1 MGKRGRRGKREL
13 ESMAK
18 KAMGVLVGGMALM
31 ILMATAVKGRWE
43 WEKNEEEEE
52 LVNLQARSKAGVIH
66 LDDSSLERFAVK
78 AESRSYSLIIFFD
91 SVQHREKPELR
102 LDLLRA
108 EFELVA
114 SSFLKNNEG
123 QPSATK
129 VFLCDIEFVESQAS
143 FGKFGVNT
151 LPHIRH
157 VGPGSTKL
165 KDAESIEQNEIGRAA
180 EGIAAFVESKTK
192 YRVGSIER
200 PPPISK
206 KQVIFVGGV
215 LVLAAPF
222 VVKRILT
229 QDTPLHDPKVWL
241 ASAVFI
247 YFFSVSGAM
256 HNIIRKMPLFM
267 TDRDNPNKLVFFV
280 QGSGVQ
286 LGAEGFAVGFLY
298 TLVGLLLAFV
308 THFLAYVKTQNA
320 QRLLMLITMAVSFW
334 AVKKV
339 IFLDN
344 WKTGYGIHGF
354 WPSAW
359 E

>member
-1 MGKRGRRGKREL
+1 
-13 ESMAK
+13 MAK
-18 KAMGVLVGGMALM
+18 KAMRVLAVVMALM
-31 ILMATAVKGRWE
+31 MLMATAVKGRWE
-43 WEKNEEEEE
+43 WEEEEEE
-52 LVNLQARSKAGVIH
+52 LVNLQSRSKAGVIH

-78 AESRSYSLIIFFD
+78 AKSRSYSLIIFFD

-129 VFLCDIEFVESQAS
+129 VFFCDIEFGESQAS

-151 LPHIRH
+151 LPHIVH
-157 VGPGSTKL
+157 VGPGSSNL
-165 KDAESIEQNEIGRAA
+165 KDAEPMEQNEIARSA

-267 TDRDNPNKLVFFV
+267 ADRNNPNKLVFFI

-308 THFLAYVKTQNA
+308 THFLAYVKNQNA

>member
-78 AESRSYSLIIFFD
+78 AKSRSYSLIIFFD

-129 VFLCDIEFVESQAS
+129 VFFCDIE
-143 FGKFGVNT
+143 FGVNT
-151 LPHIRH
+151 LPHIVH
-157 VGPGSTKL
+157 VGPGSSNL
-165 KDAESIEQNEIGRAA
+165 KDAEPMEQNEIARSA

-267 TDRDNPNKLVFFV
+267 ADRNNPNKLVFFI

-308 THFLAYVKTQNA
+308 THFLAYVKNQNA
-320 QRLLMLITMAVSFW
+320 QRLLMLIIMAVSFW

>member
-1 MGKRGRRGKREL
+1 
-13 ESMAK
+13 MAK
-18 KAMGVLVGGMALM
+18 EAMGVSVVVGFVLM
-31 ILMATAVKGRWE
+31 LLMATAVRGRWE
-43 WEKNEEEEE
+43 PEEEEEE
-52 LVNLQARSKAGVIH
+52 LVNMQGRSKAGVIH

-78 AESRSYSLIIFFD
+78 AKSRSYSLVIFFD
-91 SVQHREKPELR
+91 AVQLREKPELR
-102 LDLLRA
+102 LDLLRT

-114 SSFLKNNEG
+114 SAFINNNRG
-123 QPSATK
+123 QPSANK
-129 VFLCDIEFVESQAS
+129 VFFCDIEFGASQAS
-143 FGKFGVNT
+143 FGKLGVNT

-157 VGPGSTKL
+157 VGPGNTVL
-165 KDAESIEQNEIGRAA
+165 KDAESMEQNEMARTA

-192 YRVGSIER
+192 FRVGPIER
-200 PPPISK
+200 PPPVSK
-206 KQVIFVGGV
+206 KQVVFVCGV

-222 VVKRILT
+222 VIKRILT
-229 QDTPLHDPKVWL
+229 QDTPLHEPKVWL

-267 TDRDNPNKLVFFV
+267 ADRNDPNKLVFFI

-308 THFLAYVKTQNA
+308 THFLVYVKSQNA
-320 QRLLMLITMAVSFW
+320 QRLLMLIIMAVSFW

-339 IFLDN
+339 ISLDN